1 MSTNLIIVSIL
12 FSLFIIISI
21 FILLRKK
28 RVNIKYSLI
37 WIILFTILLIA
48 TIIPGFL
55 VWITHLLGFKTASNM
70 VFSLILAVLVI
81 ITIAL
86 TVIVSQQDKK
96 IRLLIQEISILKSN
110 IGDKDEKE

>member
-1 MSTNLIIVSIL
+1 MSKNLIIVSIL
-12 FSLFIIISI
+12 FSVFIIISI

-28 RVNIKYSLI
+28 KVTIKYSLI

-48 TIIPGFL
+48 TLIPGFFFFF
-55 VWITHLLGFKTASNM
+55 TYLLGFKTASNM

-86 TVIVSQQDKK
+86 TVIVSKQDKK
-96 IRLLIQEISILKSN
+96 IRLLIQEVSIMKA
-110 IGDKDEKE
+110 KDGVTDE